1 MTVVRSISKE
11 LAKRHEVVVY
21 TTTALDPKHDSSPRE
36 EEVDGYRVVY
46 FPRTFRQLC
55 YTEVFGTLNLSL
67 NMMKGLKENLKDFDI
82 VHCHSWQQFPD
93 VVVYHYAT
101 KYAVP
106 YVLQTHGSIPRI
118 SKKFRKI
125 TYDVIF
131 GYRVLNSASK
141 VIALSQVEVGQYR
154 RMGVPEEKIAIIPNG
169 IDCAEYAN
177 LPPKGSFRKKFGI
190 QDNQKII
197 LYLGRIHK
205 TKGIDLLIK
214 AYAYLVNSLE
224 FTTSLLVIAGPDDGY
239 LREAECLVNSLGIS
253 GSVIFTGFISAED
266 KIRAFIDADV
276 FVTTSF
282 YGFPVTF
289 LEACAIGVPIVTTT
303 LGDTLEWIDTNVG
316 YVISPTHPDIAKAI
330 NTILSNREL
339 HRQFSANCRN
349 IVQTKFSIEKIV
361 NTLTQIY
368 QTSVDSNKEENRKSP
383 QYCWPEAIESDINW
397 SSHQNPSSKRI
408 CACQRQH

>member
-11 LAKRHEVVVY
+11 LAKRHEVIVY

-67 NMMKGLKENLKDFDI
+67 NMMNALKENLEDFDI

-118 SKKFRKI
+118 GKKFRKI

-131 GYRVLNSASK
+131 GHRVLNSASK

-154 RMGVPEEKIAIIPNG
+154 HMGVPAEKIAMIPNG
-169 IDCAEYAN
+169 IDCAEYAD

-205 TKGIDLLIK
+205 TKGIDLLIEAHAHMIK
-214 AYAYLVNSLE
+214 TMKCNDIMLA
-224 FTTSLLVIAGPDDGY
+224 IAGPDDGY
-239 LREAECLVNSLGIS
+239 LNEVKSLADSLGTSDSIL
-253 GSVIFTGFISAED
+253 FTGFIDNRD
-266 KIRAFIDADV
+266 KLAALVDADL
-276 FVTTSF
+276 FITPSF

-289 LEACAIGVPIVTTT
+289 LEACAVGVPIITTT
-303 LGDTLEWIDTNVG
+303 LGDRLEWIDGKVG
-316 YVISPTHPDIAKAI
+316 YVTPPTYYDLAKAAYVVI
-330 NTILSNREL
+330 SDSQLAGNFSRNCAIIMRSEFSLGRMVDKLERVYRE
-339 HRQFSANCRN
+339 
-349 IVQTKFSIEKIV
+349 VV
-361 NTLTQIY
+361 NGKP
-368 QTSVDSNKEENRKSP
+368 VDT
-383 QYCWPEAIESDINW
+383 
-397 SSHQNPSSKRI
+397 
-408 CACQRQH
+408 